1 MPAVTADGLAHSVVA
16 ALAGVAFVAGLV
28 DAIAGGGGLL
38 TIPAL
43 LAAGVPPHA
52 ALATNKGQAV
62 FGSGIAAAT
71 FARRGALDWPLAR
84 VTFPLGLLGSLVGA
98 FAVTLLPP
106 ALLKPLVIVLLP
118 IAAVSLFLRKRGHA
132 GPPPKKRLLIAAFL
146 ATTIGAYDGFFG
158 PGTGAFLIVG
168 FSTLLHSPLLRASA
182 DAKVV
187 NFASNL
193 AALALFSLQGNV
205 LWNIALPMAV
215 GQLAGGFVGAHVAVR
230 GGDRMVRAFV
240 LMVASALVAKLTWE
254 FLA

>member
-1 MPAVTADGLAHSVVA
+1 MIADGIADSAVA
-16 ALAGVAFVAGLV
+16 VLAGVAFVAGLV

-43 LAAGVPPHA
+43 LAAGLPPHA

-71 FARRGALDWPLAR
+71 FARRGALDWQLAR
-84 VTFPLGLLGSLVGA
+84 VTFPLGLLGSLAGA

-106 ALLKPLVIVLLP
+106 ALLKPVVIVLLP
-118 IAAVSLFLRKRGHA
+118 LAALSLFLRKQSHA
-132 GPPPKKRLLIAAFL
+132 GPPPKHRTVIAA
-146 ATTIGAYDGFFG
+146 AIAVTIAAYDGFFG

-168 FSTLLHSPLLRASA
+168 FSTLLHAPLLRASA

-193 AALALFSLQGNV
+193 AAMALFAARGNV

-230 GGDRMVRAFV
+230 GGDRIVRAFV
-240 LMVASALVAKLTWE
+240 LVVASALVVKLTWE

>member
-1 MPAVTADGLAHSVVA
+1 MPEGIADGVVA

-43 LAAGVPPHA
+43 LAAGLPPHA

-62 FGSGIAAAT
+62 FGSGIAAWT
-71 FARRGALDWPLAR
+71 FARRGALDWQLAR
-84 VTFPLGLLGSLVGA
+84 TTFPLGLIGSLAGA
-98 FAVTLLPP
+98 YAVTLLPP
-106 ALLKPLVIVLLP
+106 QLLKPVVIVLLP
-118 IAAVSLFLRKRGHA
+118 VAALSLFLRKRGHA
-132 GPPPKKRLLIAAFL
+132 GPPPKHRVAIAALIAVM
-146 ATTIGAYDGFFG
+146 IGGYDGFFG
-158 PGTGAFLIVG
+158 PGTGAFLIVS
-168 FSTLLHSPLLRASA
+168 FATLLHAPLLRASA

-193 AALALFSLQGNV
+193 AAIAMFTARGNV
-205 LWNIALPMAV
+205 FWNIALPMAV

-230 GGDRMVRAFV
+230 GGDRTVRAFV
-240 LMVASALVAKLTWE
+240 LVVASALVVKLTWE